1 MYLTKQ
7 KQDLKMEATK
17 LTLKDADIIALRKA
31 NSILS
36 SENERLRGLV
46 VDLSEEL
53 TELMLTSSLKIEEY
67 EA

>member
-1 MYLTKQ
+1 
-7 KQDLKMEATK
+7 MEATK

-31 NSILS
+31 NNILS

>member
-1 MYLTKQ
+1 
-7 KQDLKMEATK
+7 MEATK

-53 TELMLTSSLKIEEY
+53 TELMLTISLKIEEY